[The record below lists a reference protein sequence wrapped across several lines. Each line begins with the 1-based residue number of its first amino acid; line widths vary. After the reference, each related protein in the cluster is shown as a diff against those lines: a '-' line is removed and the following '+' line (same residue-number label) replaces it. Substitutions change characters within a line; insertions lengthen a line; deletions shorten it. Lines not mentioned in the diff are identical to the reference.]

1 MKFIVLAL
9 FCMAAYAAAQEIEP
23 EAVEEYYGS
32 PRFRRHADPQ
42 GSLVIDG
49 KKPLSGPDRRP
60 SLDVDYHQRVYDRNG
75 VNADAYGGLNI
86 RPGQPAQPHL
96 GVQIQREYKNGFI
109 RGYSQAERGPGGR
122 ISPSF
127 GVGGGFR
134 F

>member
-32 PRFRRHADPQ
+32 PRLSRHADPQ
-42 GSLVIDG
+42 GSLVIEG
-49 KKPLSGPDRRP
+49 TKPLSGPDRRP

-75 VNADAYGGLNI
+75 MNADAYGGLNI

-127 GVGGGFR
+127 GVVGGFR